1 MSATLSHSAAPNGLG
16 TITPYLTCARAAE
29 AIAFYKKAFG
39 ASEVMRLGG
48 PDGKIMHAC
57 LAIYG
62 SHIFLS
68 DEFPDFGNLSPKS
81 LNGTSVSIHI
91 FVDDADAAIAK
102 AAAAG
107 AEVIMPAA
115 DMFWGDRF
123 GMVTDPFG
131 HKWSLAKHLRDMT
144 ADEIHAA
151 MARAAVFNQTSGG

>member
-1 MSATLSHSAAPNGLG
+1 MSAITSQSAAPHGFA
-16 TITPYLTCARAAE
+16 TITPYLTCKGAAE
-29 AIAFYKKAFG
+29 AIEFYKEAFG
-39 ASEVMRLGG
+39 ASEVMRLDG
-48 PDGKIMHAC
+48 PGGKIMHAC

-81 LNGTSVSIHI
+81 LNGTSVSIHV

-151 MARAAVFNQTSGG
+151 MAKMGS

>member
-1 MSATLSHSAAPNGLG
+1 MSATASRSAAPNGMSAV
-16 TITPYLTCARAAE
+16 TPYLTCADASAA
-29 AIAFYKKAFG
+29 IDFYKKAFS
-39 ASEVMRLGG
+39 ASEVMRLDGQG
-48 PDGKIMHAC
+48 GKIMHAC
-57 LAIYG
+57 LAIHG

-81 LNGTSVSIHI
+81 LNGTPVSIHV

-131 HKWSLAKHLRDMT
+131 HKWSFAKHLRDMT
-144 ADEIHAA
+144 AEEIHAA
-151 MARAAVFNQTSGG
+151 MAKMAG

>member
-1 MSATLSHSAAPNGLG
+1 MTVTTSQSAAPHGLA
-16 TITPYLTCARAAE
+16 TVTPYLTCKGAGE
-29 AIAFYKKAFG
+29 AVEFYKKAFG
-39 ASEVMRLGG
+39 ATEVMRLGG

-57 LAIYG
+57 LAVYG

-81 LNGTSVSIHI
+81 LNGTSVSIHV
-91 FVDDADAAIAK
+91 FVDDADAATAK

-107 AEVIMPAA
+107 AEVIFPVA

-123 GMVTDPFG
+123 GMVMDPFG

-144 ADEIHAA
+144 AEEIHEA
-151 MARAAVFNQTSGG
+151 MAKMGG

>member
-1 MSATLSHSAAPNGLG
+1 MSASQSRTTAPNGLA
-16 TITPYLTCARAAE
+16 TITPYLTCAGAE
-29 AIAFYKKAFG
+29 AAIEFYKKAFD
-39 ASEVMRLGG
+39 ASEVMRLAG
-48 PDGKIMHAC
+48 PEGKIMHAC

-68 DEFPDFGNLSPKS
+68 DEFPDFGNVSPKA
-81 LNGTSVSIHI
+81 LNGTPVSIHI

-123 GMVTDPFG
+123 GMVSDPFG

-151 MARAAVFNQTSGG
+151 MAKMEG